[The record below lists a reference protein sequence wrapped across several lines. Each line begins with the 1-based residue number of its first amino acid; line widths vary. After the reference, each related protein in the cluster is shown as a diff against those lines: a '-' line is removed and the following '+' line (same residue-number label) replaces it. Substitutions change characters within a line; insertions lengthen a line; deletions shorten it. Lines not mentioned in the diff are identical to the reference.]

1 MKMIIHASDRTYFVG
16 YYMGPN
22 NISPH
27 TAKHFDNLGQA
38 MLFVKAKLDYFL
50 RESYG
55 FAVFT
60 DEKVKEGRHMVP
72 KILLN
77 WHRDGQD
84 CHGEI
89 VNPETGWRIYIDAN
103 NQIAE
108 EHFTPKE
115 N

>member
-1 MKMIIHASDRTYFVG
+1 MKMIIRASDRTYFVG
-16 YYMGPN
+16 FYMGPD

-27 TAKHFDNLGQA
+27 TAKHFDSLGQA
-38 MLFVKAKLDYFL
+38 MLFIKAKLDYFG

-60 DEKVKEGRHMVP
+60 DEQVLKGRHYVQ
-72 KILLN
+72 KVLLS
-77 WHRDGQD
+77 WHRDGED
-84 CHGEI
+84 CYGELI
-89 VNPETGWRIYIDAN
+89 NPEVGWRIYIDDN

-108 EHFTPKE
+108 EYFTPKE